1 MSTSKSKFADIL
13 SAAREDDPPELPQAQ
28 AERSVGEQ
36 RPARRAATT
45 DARPVRRAAASDVSN
60 IGTRGRP
67 RTGKRSDEGFEQVTA
82 YIRRDTHRKIKIA
95 LLETDD
101 GRDFS
106 DLVED
111 LLTRWLSSQRR

>member
-1 MSTSKSKFADIL
+1 MSTHKSKFADIL
-13 SAAREDDPPELPQAQ
+13 SAAREDDPPELPPAQ
-28 AERSVGEQ
+28 AERAVGER
-36 RPARRAATT
+36 RPTRRAAST
-45 DARPVRRAAASDVSN
+45 DARPVRRAASTDVSSV
-60 IGTRGRP
+60 GTRGRP
-67 RTGKRSDEGFEQVTA
+67 KTGKRSDEGFEQVTA